1 MEHLSQ
7 ISTTGDFYQFL
18 KVVCVWLKTFLYFD
32 FLLFLKYFLACLVV
46 HWVASASLGWLAAA
60 VCCKTLYDTW
70 GSRNKAAGTPEADKR
85 KPAYPS
91 GQSLESSFN
100 GETTKWLNKIIHQLW
115 PYIGEYVYDT
125 LKFYMEPLWF
135 DDISIGDTPFSLN
148 NIKVL
153 DTTEEIVLDMNIL
166 YRGNAK
172 ITTGMALHLNNLK
185 IEGRMRVVLKPLLP
199 QIPFIGGLQVSFL
212 EEPDITFTI
221 CLLNVLPMRFCSVN
235 ENVRKKIIAN
245 LMVAPKCW
253 SKRLVEDIPIE
264 EFENIS
270 PAAQRVEQQ
279 SDNGEGRQRAMEV
292 AQECDN
298 TPEEGDTLEGAGEVG
313 TSLYLSQ
320 DTPTPAAD
328 EVDAPTNQRHLSSSG
343 SLGRIKL
350 SVHHGT
356 RNNLVVLIHCVEI
369 LRNEQGRELPDM
381 YVQLYLLPKRNKKSK
396 RAKKLEYDDRFEYEL
411 PLREDAT
418 LEVTIIISKKHKKRS
433 VLGQVCLPRRLLESE
448 IVEQWYD
455 LCPCEDRDK

>member
-100 GETTKWLNKIIHQLW
+100 GETTKWLN
-115 PYIGEYVYDT
+115 
-125 LKFYMEPLWF
+125 
-135 DDISIGDTPFSLN
+135 
-148 NIKVL
+148 
-153 DTTEEIVLDMNIL
+153 
-166 YRGNAK
+166 
-172 ITTGMALHLNNLK
+172 K

>member
-100 GETTKWLNKIIHQLW
+100 GETTKWLNKI
-115 PYIGEYVYDT
+115 
-125 LKFYMEPLWF
+125 
-135 DDISIGDTPFSLN
+135 
-148 NIKVL
+148 
-153 DTTEEIVLDMNIL
+153 
-166 YRGNAK
+166 
-172 ITTGMALHLNNLK
+172 
-185 IEGRMRVVLKPLLP
+185 EGRMRVVLKPLLP

-235 ENVRKKIIAN
+235 ENVRKEIIAN

-279 SDNGEGRQRAMEV
+279 SDNGGGRQRAMEV

>member
-1 MEHLSQ
+1 
-7 ISTTGDFYQFL
+7 
-18 KVVCVWLKTFLYFD
+18 
-32 FLLFLKYFLACLVV
+32 
-46 HWVASASLGWLAAA
+46 
-60 VCCKTLYDTW
+60 
-70 GSRNKAAGTPEADKR
+70 
-85 KPAYPS
+85 
-91 GQSLESSFN
+91 
-100 GETTKWLNKIIHQLW
+100 
-115 PYIGEYVYDT
+115 
-125 LKFYMEPLWF
+125 
-135 DDISIGDTPFSLN
+135 
-148 NIKVL
+148 
-153 DTTEEIVLDMNIL
+153 
-166 YRGNAK
+166 
-172 ITTGMALHLNNLK
+172 
-185 IEGRMRVVLKPLLP
+185 
-199 QIPFIGGLQVSFL
+199 
-212 EEPDITFTI
+212 
-221 CLLNVLPMRFCSVN
+221 
-235 ENVRKKIIAN
+235 
-245 LMVAPKCW
+245 
-253 SKRLVEDIPIE
+253 
-264 EFENIS
+264 
-270 PAAQRVEQQ
+270 
-279 SDNGEGRQRAMEV
+279 MEV

>member
-166 YRGNAK
+166 
-172 ITTGMALHLNNLK
+172 
-185 IEGRMRVVLKPLLP
+185 
-199 QIPFIGGLQVSFL
+199 
-212 EEPDITFTI
+212 
-221 CLLNVLPMRFCSVN
+221 FCSVN